1 MGSVPL
7 KVSHQHIH
15 ARYIVF
21 DKDGTLIDF
30 HKIWGPRLVRGALK
44 LKDICALDNNFLDHL
59 YRALGYDPQTG
70 QTFGQGPLATAPL
83 HQFATIV

>member
-1 MGSVPL
+1 MRSETTATPWLTKKEGQTIMGSIPL

-44 LKDICALDNNFLDHL
+44 LKDICALGDDFQIRIGLIQ
-59 YRALGYDPQTG
+59 RAG
-70 QTFGQGPLATAPL
+70 
-83 HQFATIV
+83 I